1 MRGSKGIG
9 LNLSS
14 IVVHAR
20 PGARSDVCSRLAAI
34 EGVEVHVASPDGRL
48 VATIERADAGAT
60 TRTYEAIE
68 RTEGVLSVALVYQ
81 YDDASEPNTEDA
93 A

>member
-1 MRGSKGIG
+1 MQV
-9 LNLSS
+9 NLSS

-20 PGARSDVCSRLAAI
+20 PGARADVCARLASI
-34 EGVEVHVASPDGRL
+34 EGVEIHVASPDGRL
-48 VATIERADAGAT
+48 VATIERSDAGAT

-81 YDDASEPNTEDA
+81 YDDAYEPVTEDPA
-93 A
+93 